1 MAALVVFLPL
11 LAAAIAGF
19 FGRVIGD
26 RGAQI
31 VTCGA
36 LVLSAIFGIF
46 VFRDIMG
53 QSQPHIEALATWISA
68 GGVDVEWSLRLDTLS
83 GVMILVVT
91 IVSAMVHIYSV
102 GYMAHDHSIP
112 RFMAFYSGSGP
123 NWAPSYR
130 QSRGRFTTDNCGQ
143 FSACSWPLP
152 ALDLAPRCPPVGGRN
167 ERNKPG

>member
-1 MAALVVFLPL
+1 MAVLVVFLPL

-36 LVLSAIFGIF
+36 LVLSAMALGILL
-46 VFRDIMG
+46 FRDILA
-53 QSQPHIEALATWISA
+53 QRRPQIVPIATWIAA

-91 IVSAMVHIYSV
+91 IVSAMVHVYSV
-102 GYMAHDHSIP
+102 GYMAHDP
-112 RFMAFYSGSGP
+112 RH
-123 NWAPSYR
+123 
-130 QSRGRFTTDNCGQ
+130 
-143 FSACSWPLP
+143 P
-152 ALDLAPRCPPVGGRN
+152 ALHGLSEPVHLLHADAGDGQRLRAAVFRLGRRWPRAPIC
-167 ERNKPG
+167 